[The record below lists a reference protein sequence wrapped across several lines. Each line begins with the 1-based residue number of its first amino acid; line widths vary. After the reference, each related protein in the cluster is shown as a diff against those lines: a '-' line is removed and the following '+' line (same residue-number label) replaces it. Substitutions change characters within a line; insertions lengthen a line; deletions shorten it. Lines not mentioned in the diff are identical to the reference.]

1 MQMDVTGGNDHADE
15 QPSTQSAVRERSLSG
30 PAFVLGASA
39 LALAVVFALT
49 TPEPD
54 WAAVVLFGALYVFAE
69 HIDLRIP
76 SGAALSGGFV
86 VVVAAIV
93 VFAAE
98 GAPLGAVLVGSCGGL
113 YFPLIRERQWAKLGY
128 NAAMYALAMGA
139 GVAVLCAL
147 PRAWLDSVPLLL
159 FSATLAALAAFVVDA
174 LAVSYAM
181 GHLHRRPTRD
191 VLLTLA
197 AWQWHVYP
205 FAILGAALGRLY
217 LDVGGAVLVLTVTPI
232 LVGRA
237 AFAAYLR
244 YREANED
251 ALLVL
256 VKALEAKDRYT
267 AGHAERVAAY
277 ARYMGEE
284 LGLHGRSLER
294 LRRAALMHDIG
305 KLIVPNHLLN
315 KPGPLTAGEYEQVR
329 QHEDVTVALL
339 SRIDFL
345 APVAPI
351 ALGVYAPWDD
361 DHGRDAVARHI
372 VAVADAYDAMTSTR
386 AYRRALKQEVAFAEL
401 RAKSGSQFH
410 PTCVEALIAALEQR
424 GLHHGAGHE
433 RADAA
438 AEWETAPPAA
448 GPGSAG
454 LGHLADE
461 RAG

>member
-1 MQMDVTGGNDHADE
+1 MTATQMDANIE
-15 QPSTQSAVRERSLSG
+15 VRERSLSG

-39 LALAVVFALT
+39 LALAAGLAFT
-49 TPEPD
+49 TPMPD
-54 WAAVVLFGALYVFAE
+54 WGAVVLFGALYVFAE

-93 VFAAE
+93 VFAAQ
-98 GAPLGAVLVGSCGGL
+98 GSPLGAVLVGFCGGL
-113 YFPLIRERQWAKLGY
+113 YLPLIREHQWAKLGY
-128 NAAMYALAMGA
+128 NAGMYALAMGA
-139 GVAVLCAL
+139 GVAVLWVL
-147 PRAWLDSVPLLL
+147 PSGWLDSVPLML
-159 FSATLAALAAFVVDA
+159 FAATLAALAAFAVDA
-174 LAVSYAM
+174 CAVSYAM
-181 GHLHRRPTRD
+181 GRLHRRPSRD
-191 VLLTLA
+191 VLLTLV

-217 LDVGGAVLVLTVTPI
+217 LDVGGVVLVLTVTPI

-244 YREANED
+244 YREANDE

-256 VKALEAKDRYT
+256 GRALEAKDRYT

-277 ARYMGEE
+277 ARYMGEH
-284 LGLHGRSLER
+284 LGLHGHSLER

-305 KLIVPNHLLN
+305 KLVVPNQLLN
-315 KPGPLTAGEYEQVR
+315 KPGPLTAAEYERVR

-361 DHGRDAVARHI
+361 DHRPDAVARHI

-386 AYRRALKQEVAFAEL
+386 AYRRALSQEVAFAEL
-401 RAKSGSQFH
+401 RAQAGKQFH
-410 PTCVEALIAALEQR
+410 PTCVDALISALEER

-433 RADAA
+433 SVEAA
-438 AEWETAPPAA
+438 RDWDVMPPFA

-461 RAG
+461 HAG